1 MSRQSLNTEV
11 ASNIALDPTGQLW
24 WQHMLAGNFEAA
36 WQINDARRLAS
47 VPDPHRMWDGSPI
60 HGRHLM
66 LRCLH
71 GLGDAVQLLRYAPL
85 LRALAASLTV
95 EVPPALVDLALCFP
109 SIDHVIT
116 WGEQALVT
124 PPAWDLQIEI
134 NELPYLF
141 RTTLA
146 TIPLTPCLHLPPSA
160 REQARAALAPIPHP
174 RIGLAWQSSAWNPA
188 RSLPMPLL
196 REALRGIPAHLVSL
210 QTPADEAAS
219 GWTDAVQTAAM
230 CTDPTLHTANICGPG
245 LLPLACAIAHLDLV
259 ITVDT
264 LAAHLAGALG
274 RPTCLLLQ
282 HHADWRWLST
292 RPDSPWYPTLR
303 LYRQPASRFPGDS
316 APPSSAWAPVL
327 HHLRADLLNWTALKR

>member
-1 MSRQSLNTEV
+1 
-11 ASNIALDPTGQLW
+11 
-24 WQHMLAGNFEAA
+24 MLAGNFAAA
-36 WQINDARRLAS
+36 WQINDARRLAAA
-47 VPDPHRMWDGSPI
+47 PDPHRMWDGSPI
-60 HGRHLM
+60 HGRRLI

-85 LRALAASLTV
+85 LRAQAASLTV
-95 EVPPALVDLALCFP
+95 EVPPALVELART
-109 SIDHVIT
+109 IDGVEDVIT
-116 WGEQALVT
+116 WGEQAPAT

-146 TIPLTPCLHLPPSA
+146 TIPSPRLPYLHLP
-160 REQARAALAPIPHP
+160 RAARDQALATLAPIPHP
-174 RIGLAWQSSAWNPA
+174 RIGIAWQSSTWDPG

-210 QTPADEAAS
+210 QTPEDEAAS
-219 GWTDAVQTAAM
+219 GWTAAIQTAADQ
-230 CTDPTLHTANICGPG
+230 TDPTLHTANICGPG

-292 RPDSPWYPTLR
+292 RTDSPWYPTLH
-303 LYRQPASRFPGDS
+303 LYRQPATH
-316 APPSSAWAPVL
+316 PPSDPAAWTPVFQ
-327 HHLRADLLNWTALKR
+327 HLRTDLLHWTPLKR